1 MKYILATTS
10 GGIINQMI
18 YFDDGSK
25 AIYALSEFVKTMDI
39 EEDDA
44 AVYGP
49 DGMIANA
56 KNFLDENDQYVD
68 SSYEIIE
75 MLELKNRPIYIIG
88 NPHHMLGFMVA
99 SPDDPLGYKEPV
111 EALSDLG
118 QMRKDHGTHL
128 QIYQVIP
135 VTDLAINRAHLEQHN
150 KDCGVEDFDYLII
163 EEYLL
168 KRLV

>member
-1 MKYILATTS
+1 MEYVLATTS

-25 AIYALSEFVKTMDI
+25 AIYALSKFVKTMDI

-44 AVYGP
+44 ALYDP

-56 KNFLDENDQYVD
+56 KGFLDKNDQYVD
-68 SSYEIIE
+68 NSYEIIE
-75 MLELKNRPIYIIG
+75 MVELKNRPIYIIG
-88 NPHHMLGFMVA
+88 NPHHKLGFMVA

-118 QMRKDHGTHL
+118 QMRQEHGTHL

-150 KDCGVEDFDYLII
+150 KDCGVEDFDYSII

-168 KRLV
+168 KSLV

>member
-1 MKYILATTS
+1 MKYVLATTS
-10 GGIINQMI
+10 GGIINQMV
-18 YFDDGSK
+18 YFDEGPK

-44 AVYGP
+44 VVYDP

-56 KNFLDENDQYVD
+56 KNFLNENDQYVD

-75 MLELKNRPIYIIG
+75 MSELKNRPIYIIA
-88 NPHHMLGFMVA
+88 NPHHQLGFMVA
-99 SPDDPLGYKEPV
+99 SPDDPLGYDDPV

-118 QMRKDHGTHL
+118 QMRQEHGTHL
-128 QIYQVIP
+128 QIFQVIP
-135 VTDLAINRAHLEQHN
+135 VTGLAINRAHLEQHN
-150 KDCGVEDFDYLII
+150 KDCGVEDFDCLVI

-168 KRLV
+168 KA

>member
-1 MKYILATTS
+1 MKYVLATTS

-18 YFDDGSK
+18 YFDDGPK
-25 AIYALSEFVKTMDI
+25 AIYALAKFVKTMDL

-44 AVYGP
+44 AVYDP

-56 KNFLDENDQYVD
+56 KAFLDENDQYVD
-68 SSYEIIE
+68 NSYEIIE
-75 MLELKNRPIYIIG
+75 MVELKNRPIYIIG
-88 NPHHMLGFMVA
+88 NPHHKLGFMVA
-99 SPDDPLGYKEPV
+99 SPDEPLGYKEPV

-135 VTDLAINRAHLEQHN
+135 VTGLAINRAHLEQHN
-150 KDCGVEDFDYLII
+150 KDCGVEDFDYSII

-168 KRLV
+168 KSLV